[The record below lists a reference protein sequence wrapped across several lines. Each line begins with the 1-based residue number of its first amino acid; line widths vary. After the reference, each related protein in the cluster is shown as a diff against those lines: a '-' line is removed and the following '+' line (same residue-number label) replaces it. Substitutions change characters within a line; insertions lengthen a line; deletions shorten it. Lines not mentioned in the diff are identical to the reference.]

1 LLEGYQPLPDEARA
15 HAKMVV
21 LAQESGD
28 VLSRYHFRPG
38 HFTASG
44 FVVSEDGSMLL
55 LIQHERLRKW
65 LQPGGHIEPRDTN
78 LEAAVRREIEEETGL
93 SAVTRRGD
101 GLFDID
107 VHEIPAA
114 RGEPHHEHHDLRY
127 LFASSGT
134 PSALEGSH
142 ETRWVSLDEVAA
154 FTPDRSVLRA
164 VEKLRS

>member
-1 LLEGYQPLPDEARA
+1 
-15 HAKMVV
+15 MVV

-44 FVVSEDGSMLL
+44 FVLSDDESALL
-55 LIQHERLRKW
+55 LIHHERLGKW
-65 LQPGGHIEPRDTN
+65 LQPGGHIEPGDTD

-93 SAVTRRGD
+93 ADISLHGE

-127 LFASSGT
+127 LFSSPGT
-134 PSALEGSH
+134 PDAGDGVH
-142 ETRWVSLDEVAA
+142 DARWVPLDEVAA
-154 FTPDRSVLRA
+154 LTSDRSVLRA

>member
-1 LLEGYQPLPDEARA
+1 MLEGYQPLPDEKRA

-44 FVVSEDGSMLL
+44 FVVSEDGSQLL
-55 LIQHERLRKW
+55 LIHHERLGRW
-65 LQPGGHIEPRDTN
+65 LQPGGHIEPGDID

-93 SAVTRRGD
+93 SAITRRGG

-114 RGEPHHEHHDLRY
+114 RGEPHHEHHDLRL
-127 LFASSGT
+127 LFVSTGA
-134 PSALEGSH
+134 PSAGDGVH
-142 ETRWVSLDEVAA
+142 EAQWVPLGEVS
-154 FTPDRSVLRA
+154 TLTTDRSVLRA